1 MADLEDR
8 FRARFR
14 SSTGE
19 VLDSRIDRP
28 AGKPRA
34 WALFAHCFTCGKNLP
49 SAQIIA
55 ETLAAEGIAVLRF
68 DFTGLGGSGGDFANT
83 NFSSNKD
90 DLISAANWLR
100 DNEDAPAL
108 LLGHSLGG
116 AAALAVAQEIP
127 ELRAIATIAA
137 PSDPGHIRHLFRQH
151 VQAIEEQG
159 EVEVD
164 LAGRPFTVRKQFL
177 DDISAAR
184 LEPNVRALRK
194 ALLILHSPT
203 DDVVGVDNAGEL
215 FGWAKHPKSF
225 LTLDAADHLLRRRE
239 DAVYA
244 ARAIATWASRYL
256 EPVSP
261 EPESEGWARVMET
274 GAGQFQQ
281 SVALGRHHLIADEP
295 TKMGGFDSG
304 PSPYQLLLAG
314 LGACT
319 AMTVRL
325 YAKWKNLP
333 LDRVSVDLRHSREHQ
348 ADSATSATGQ
358 SNAMLERVERVV
370 HLEGDLSQA
379 DRDHLLEIAERCPVH
394 RTLAQPVQINTR
406 LADREK

>member
-1 MADLEDR
+1 MADRDNR
-8 FRARFR
+8 FRARF
-14 SSTGE
+14 SSKNGE
-19 VLDSRIDRP
+19 LLDGRIDRP

-34 WALFAHCFTCGKNLP
+34 WALFAHCFTCGKDLP
-49 SAQIIA
+49 SARILAQ
-55 ETLAAEGIAVLRF
+55 TLAAEGIAVLRF
-68 DFTGLGGSGGDFANT
+68 DFTGLGGSAGDFANT
-83 NFSSNKD
+83 NFSSNKE

-116 AAALAVAQEIP
+116 AAALAIAEEIP
-127 ELRAIATIAA
+127 ELRAIATIGA
-137 PSDPGHIRHLFRQH
+137 PSDPRHIRHLFGQH
-151 VQAIEEQG
+151 VQTIEEQG
-159 EVEVD
+159 EVEVE
-164 LAGRPFTVRKQFL
+164 LAGRPFTVRKQL
-177 DDISAAR
+177 LEDISIAR
-184 LEPNVRALRK
+184 LEPKVRALRK

-203 DDVVGVDNAGEL
+203 DDVVGIDNAGEL

-225 LTLDAADHLLRRRE
+225 LTLDGADHLLKRRG
-239 DAVYA
+239 DAVFA
-244 ARAIATWASRYL
+244 AQAIATWASRYL
-256 EPVSP
+256 EPFPP

-314 LGACT
+314 LGACS

-325 YAKWKNLP
+325 YAKWKNIP

-358 SNAMLERVERVV
+358 SNPKLERIERVV
-370 HLEGDLSQA
+370 HLEGDLSEA
-379 DRDHLLEIAERCPVH
+379 ERARLLEIAERCPVH
-394 RTLAQPVQINTR
+394 RTLAEPVQINTR
-406 LADREK
+406 LARHEE